1 MDPSYTFLTLP
12 FPKSCGLQLR
22 PLFFALTMR
31 FPTIL
36 IAIFASLIFTAAL
49 PTDVSF
55 SEDLKAAIAQKR
67 AQERAFANSESLS
80 EENRAY
86 NLERVEVATFR
97 YKQDLNTDV
106 LNSRSEPGKR
116 AVGRSGRSAS
126 RTDLDH

>member
-1 MDPSYTFLTLP
+1 
-12 FPKSCGLQLR
+12 
-22 PLFFALTMR
+22 MR